1 MSAILRL
8 YLILVTTKP
17 QAMANEDSDF
27 SVQIRKTRLGGLA
40 RRVVD
45 QSIMDREAALNH
57 LALANDNGVSFLTQA
72 TQAMPDKKAMLY
84 RMTAEEYGMPLFD
97 LRTLNL
103 TDRPTD
109 LVTPKFIDEHQVLP
123 IFHRGSK
130 VFVAVG
136 EPGEQAGLDAFKFQT
151 GLGVEP
157 ILVDAT
163 ALKES
168 IEKISG
174 EASASDLAVLDDEN
188 LEDIEFL
195 DEDESG
201 GETVSQ
207 ADTESDTPVVRFV
220 NKLLMDAIKLGAS
233 DIHVEPYEKRLRVR
247 YRVDGVLHESASPPI
262 SLANR
267 LVARIKILSRL
278 DIAERRVPQ
287 DGRLKLAGQR
297 NTKIDF
303 RVSTLP
309 TVHGEKVVMRLLDSS
324 GASLKLSDLGMEADQ
339 LVHYEAAVKKPYG
352 MVLVTGPTGSGKTV
366 SLYSALAM
374 LNRPETNIST
384 VEDPVEINLDGIN
397 QVAINEKANLTF
409 SAALRSFMRQDP
421 DIIMVGEIR
430 DLETAEI
437 AIKASQTGHLV
448 LSTLHTNDATATIMR
463 MLNMGIAPYNVAG
476 SINLIMAQRLARRL
490 CSNCKQPTDL
500 PPETLIDAGI
510 KEDDIDN
517 VTAFEAIGCDAC
529 TNGYKGR
536 AGIFQVLPVS
546 DKLTSM
552 ILKSAG
558 QDELEFQAI
567 EEGVL
572 TLRQS
577 ALKKFATGQLSLA
590 EVERVTNL

>member
-1 MSAILRL
+1 
-8 YLILVTTKP
+8 
-17 QAMANEDSDF
+17 MANEDNDF

-57 LALANDNGVSFLTQA
+57 LALAHDNDVSFLTQA
-72 TQAMPDKKAMLY
+72 IQAMPDKKAVFY

-103 TDRPTD
+103 TDRPAD
-109 LVTPKFIDEHQVLP
+109 LVAPKFIEEHQVLP

-130 VFVAVG
+130 VFVAIS

-163 ALKES
+163 VLKDA

-174 EASASDLAVLDDEN
+174 DASASDLAVLDDEN
-188 LEDIEFL
+188 LEDIEFV
-195 DEDESG
+195 DEDETG
-201 GETVSQ
+201 GEVVSQ
-207 ADTESDTPVVRFV
+207 ADAEADTPVVRFV

-233 DIHVEPYEKRLRVR
+233 DIHIEPYEKRLRVR
-247 YRVDGVLHESASPPI
+247 YRVDGVLHESVSPPI

-324 GASLKLSDLGMEADQ
+324 GVSLKLSDLGMEADQ
-339 LVHYEAAVKKPYG
+339 LAHYETAVKKPYG

-366 SLYSALAM
+366 SLYSALSM
-374 LNRPETNIST
+374 LNQPETNIST

-397 QVAINEKANLTF
+397 QVAINERANLTF
-409 SAALRSFMRQDP
+409 SAALRSFLRQDP

-463 MLNMGIAPYNVAG
+463 LLNMGIAPYNVAG

-490 CSNCKQPTDL
+490 CSNCKEPIDL
-500 PPETLIDAGI
+500 PPETLINAGI
-510 KEDDIDN
+510 KEDDIDS

-546 DKLTSM
+546 DELTSM

-558 QDELEFQAI
+558 QDELESQAS

-577 ALKKFATGQLSLA
+577 ALKKFAAGHLSLA

>member
-1 MSAILRL
+1 
-8 YLILVTTKP
+8 
-17 QAMANEDSDF
+17 MANEDSDF

-57 LALANDNGVSFLTQA
+57 LALAHDNGVSFLTQA

-195 DEDESG
+195 DEEESG

-409 SAALRSFMRQDP
+409 SVALRSFLRQDP

>member
-1 MSAILRL
+1 
-8 YLILVTTKP
+8 
-17 QAMANEDSDF
+17 MANEDNDF

-57 LALANDNGVSFLTQA
+57 LALAHDNDVSFLTQA
-72 TQAMPDKKAMLY
+72 IQAMPDKKAVFY

-103 TDRPTD
+103 TDRPAD
-109 LVTPKFIDEHQVLP
+109 LVAQKFIDEHQVLP

-130 VFVAVG
+130 VFVAIS

-157 ILVDAT
+157 ILVEATVLKDA
-163 ALKES
+163 

-174 EASASDLAVLDDEN
+174 DASASDLAVLDDEN
-188 LEDIEFL
+188 LEDIEFV
-195 DEDESG
+195 DEDETG
-201 GETVSQ
+201 GEVVSQ
-207 ADTESDTPVVRFV
+207 ADAESDTPVVRFV

-233 DIHVEPYEKRLRVR
+233 DIHIEPYEKRLRVR
-247 YRVDGVLHESASPPI
+247 YRVDGVLHESVSPPI

-324 GASLKLSDLGMEADQ
+324 GVSLKLSDLGMEADQ
-339 LVHYEAAVKKPYG
+339 LAHYETAVKKPYG

-366 SLYSALAM
+366 SLYSALSM
-374 LNRPETNIST
+374 LNQPETNIST

-397 QVAINEKANLTF
+397 QVAINERANLTF
-409 SAALRSFMRQDP
+409 SAALRSFLRQDP

-490 CSNCKQPTDL
+490 CSNCKEPIDL
-500 PPETLIDAGI
+500 PPETLINAGI
-510 KEDDIDN
+510 KEDDIDS

-546 DKLTSM
+546 DELTSM

-558 QDELEFQAI
+558 QDELESQAS

-577 ALKKFATGQLSLA
+577 ALKKFAAGHLSLA

>member
-1 MSAILRL
+1 
-8 YLILVTTKP
+8 
-17 QAMANEDSDF
+17 MANEDSDF

-45 QSIMDREAALNH
+45 QSMMDREAALNH
-57 LALANDNGVSFLTQA
+57 LALAHDNGVSFLAQA
-72 TQAMPDKKAMLY
+72 TQAMPDKKALLY

-174 EASASDLAVLDDEN
+174 EASASDLAVLDEEN

-397 QVAINEKANLTF
+397 QVAINEKAKLTF

-500 PPETLIDAGI
+500 PPEILIDAGI

>member
-1 MSAILRL
+1 MRG
-8 YLILVTTKP
+8 TTKQ
-17 QAMANEDSDF
+17 QAMANEDNDF

-45 QSIMDREAALNH
+45 QSLMDREAALNH
-57 LALANDNGVSFLTQA
+57 LALAHANDVSFLTQA

-97 LRTLNL
+97 LRAMNL
-103 TDRPTD
+103 ADRPAD
-109 LVTPKFIDEHQVLP
+109 LVTPKFIDEHHVLP

-130 VFVAVG
+130 VFVAVS

-157 ILVDAT
+157 ILVEST

-168 IEKISG
+168 IEIIRG
-174 EASASDLAVLDDEN
+174 EASASDLAVLDDES
-188 LEDIEFL
+188 LEDIEFV
-195 DEDESG
+195 DEDESD
-201 GETVSQ
+201 GEAVSQ
-207 ADTESDTPVVRFV
+207 ADAESDTPVVRFV

-233 DIHVEPYEKRLRVR
+233 DIHIEPYEKRLRVR
-247 YRVDGVLHESASPPI
+247 YRVDGVLHETASPPI

-297 NTKIDF
+297 KTKIDF

-324 GASLKLSDLGMEADQ
+324 GASLQLTDLGMEADQ
-339 LVHYEAAVKKPYG
+339 LVHYETAVKKPYG

-366 SLYSALAM
+366 SLYSALSM
-374 LNRPETNIST
+374 LNQPETNIST

-397 QVAINEKANLTF
+397 QVAINERANLTF
-409 SAALRSFMRQDP
+409 SVALRSFLRQDP

-463 MLNMGIAPYNVAG
+463 LLNMGIAPYNVAG

-490 CSNCKQPTDL
+490 CSNCKQPIDL
-500 PPETLIDAGI
+500 PPETLIEAGM
-510 KEDDIDN
+510 KEDDVDSVN
-517 VTAFEAIGCDAC
+517 AFEAIGCDAC

-546 DKLTSM
+546 DKLISM
-552 ILKSAG
+552 ILRSAG
-558 QDELEFQAI
+558 QDELESQAS
-567 EEGVL
+567 EEGIL

-577 ALKKFATGQLSLA
+577 ALRKFAAGHLSLA

>member
-1 MSAILRL
+1 
-8 YLILVTTKP
+8 
-17 QAMANEDSDF
+17 MANEDNDF

-57 LALANDNGVSFLTQA
+57 LALAHDNDVSFLTQA
-72 TQAMPDKKAMLY
+72 IQAMPDKKAVLY

-103 TDRPTD
+103 SERPAD
-109 LVTPKFIDEHQVLP
+109 LVAPKFIDEHQVLP

-130 VFVAVG
+130 VFVAIS

-157 ILVDAT
+157 ILVEATVLKDA
-163 ALKES
+163 

-174 EASASDLAVLDDEN
+174 DASANDLAVLDDEN
-188 LEDIEFL
+188 LEDIEFV
-195 DEDESG
+195 DEDETG
-201 GETVSQ
+201 GEVVSQ
-207 ADTESDTPVVRFV
+207 ADAESDTPVVRFV

-233 DIHVEPYEKRLRVR
+233 DIHIEPYETRLRVR
-247 YRVDGVLHESASPPI
+247 YRVDGVLHENASPPI

-339 LVHYEAAVKKPYG
+339 LVHYETAVKKPYG

-366 SLYSALAM
+366 SLYSALSM
-374 LNRPETNIST
+374 LNQPETNIST

-397 QVAINEKANLTF
+397 QVAINERANLTF
-409 SAALRSFMRQDP
+409 SAALRSFLRQDP

-490 CSNCKQPTDL
+490 CSNCKEPIDL
-500 PPETLIDAGI
+500 PPETLINAGI
-510 KEDDIDN
+510 KEDDIDS

-546 DKLTSM
+546 DELTSM

-558 QDELEFQAI
+558 QDELESQAS

-577 ALKKFATGQLSLA
+577 ALKKFAAGHLSLA

>member
-1 MSAILRL
+1 
-8 YLILVTTKP
+8 
-17 QAMANEDSDF
+17 MANEDNDF

-45 QSIMDREAALNH
+45 QSLMDRETALNH
-57 LALANDNGVSFLTQA
+57 LALAHDNNVSFLTQA
-72 TQAMPDKKAMLY
+72 SQAIPDRKAMLY

-103 TDRPTD
+103 DDRPTD
-109 LVTPKFIDEHQVLP
+109 LVAPKFIDEHQVLP

-130 VFVAVG
+130 VFVAVS

-163 ALKES
+163 VLRDS
-168 IEKISG
+168 IDKISG
-174 EASASDLAVLDDEN
+174 DASANALEVLDDEN
-188 LEDIEFL
+188 LEDIEFV

-201 GETVSQ
+201 GENVTQ
-207 ADTESDTPVVRFV
+207 ADAESDTPVVRFV

-233 DIHVEPYEKRLRVR
+233 DIHIEPYEKRLRVR

-297 NTKIDF
+297 KTKIDF

-366 SLYSALAM
+366 SLYSALSM
-374 LNRPETNIST
+374 LNQPETNIST

-397 QVAINEKANLTF
+397 QVAINERANLTF
-409 SAALRSFMRQDP
+409 SVALRSFLRQDP

-490 CSNCKQPTDL
+490 CSNCKQPIDL
-500 PPETLIDAGI
+500 PPETLIDAGV
-510 KEDDIDN
+510 KEDDIDSVN
-517 VTAFEAIGCDAC
+517 AFEAIGCDAC

-558 QDELEFQAI
+558 QDELESQAS
-567 EEGVL
+567 EEGVS
-572 TLRQS
+572 TLRES

>member
-1 MSAILRL
+1 
-8 YLILVTTKP
+8 
-17 QAMANEDSDF
+17 MANEDSDF

-57 LALANDNGVSFLTQA
+57 LALAHDNGVSFLTQA

-168 IEKISG
+168 IEKING
-174 EASASDLAVLDDEN
+174 EASASDLAVLDEEN

-207 ADTESDTPVVRFV
+207 ADAESDTPVVRFV

-233 DIHVEPYEKRLRVR
+233 DIHIEPYEKRLRVR
-247 YRVDGVLHESASPPI
+247 YRVDGVLHENASPPI

-490 CSNCKQPTDL
+490 CSHCKQPIDL
-500 PPETLIDAGI
+500 PPEILIDAGI

>member
-1 MSAILRL
+1 
-8 YLILVTTKP
+8 
-17 QAMANEDSDF
+17 MANEDNDF
-27 SVQIRKTRLGGLA
+27 SVQIRQTRLGGLA

-57 LALANDNGVSFLTQA
+57 LALAHDNGVSFLAQA

-103 TDRPTD
+103 ADRPAD
-109 LVTPKFIDEHQVLP
+109 LVTPKFIEEHQVLP

-130 VFVAVG
+130 VFLAVS

-157 ILVDAT
+157 ILVDA
-163 ALKES
+163 AILGES

-174 EASASDLAVLDDEN
+174 EASASDLEVLDDEN
-188 LEDIEFL
+188 LEDIEFV

-201 GETVSQ
+201 GEAVTQ

-233 DIHVEPYEKRLRVR
+233 DIHIEPYEKRLRVR

-297 NTKIDF
+297 KTKIDF

-366 SLYSALAM
+366 SLYSALSM
-374 LNRPETNIST
+374 LNQPETNIST

-397 QVAINEKANLTF
+397 QVAINERANLTF
-409 SAALRSFMRQDP
+409 SVALRSFLRQDP

-490 CSNCKQPTDL
+490 CSNCKQPVDL
-500 PPETLIDAGI
+500 PPEILIDAGI

-517 VTAFEAIGCDAC
+517 VNAFEAIGCDAC

-558 QDELEFQAI
+558 QDELESQAS
-567 EEGVL
+567 EEGVS

>member
-1 MSAILRL
+1 
-8 YLILVTTKP
+8 
-17 QAMANEDSDF
+17 MANEDSDF

-45 QSIMDREAALNH
+45 QSMMDREAALNH
-57 LALANDNGVSFLTQA
+57 LALAHDNGVSFLAQA
-72 TQAMPDKKAMLY
+72 TQAMPDKKALLY

-174 EASASDLAVLDDEN
+174 EASASDLAVLDEEN

-207 ADTESDTPVVRFV
+207 ADAESDTPVVRFV
-220 NKLLMDAIKLGAS
+220 NKLLMDAIKVGAS
-233 DIHVEPYEKRLRVR
+233 DIHIEPYEKRLRVR

-366 SLYSALAM
+366 SLYSALSM

-409 SAALRSFMRQDP
+409 SLALRSFLRQDP

-490 CSNCKQPTDL
+490 CSHCKQPIDL

-517 VTAFEAIGCDAC
+517 VSAFEAIGCDAC

-546 DKLTSM
+546 DKLISM

-558 QDELEFQAI
+558 QDELESQAS

>member
-1 MSAILRL
+1 
-8 YLILVTTKP
+8 
-17 QAMANEDSDF
+17 MANEDSDF

-45 QSIMDREAALNH
+45 QSMMDREAALNH
-57 LALANDNGVSFLTQA
+57 LALAHDNGVSFLAQA
-72 TQAMPDKKAMLY
+72 TQAMPDKKALLY

-168 IEKISG
+168 IEKING
-174 EASASDLAVLDDEN
+174 EASASDLAVLDEEN

-207 ADTESDTPVVRFV
+207 ADAESDTPVVRFV

-233 DIHVEPYEKRLRVR
+233 DIHIEPYEKRLRVR

-366 SLYSALAM
+366 SLYSALSM

-409 SAALRSFMRQDP
+409 SVALRSFLRQDP

-490 CSNCKQPTDL
+490 CSHCKQPIDL
-500 PPETLIDAGI
+500 PPEILIDAGI

-517 VTAFEAIGCDAC
+517 VNAFEAIGCDAC

-546 DKLTSM
+546 DKLISM

-558 QDELEFQAI
+558 QDELESQAI

>member
-1 MSAILRL
+1 
-8 YLILVTTKP
+8 
-17 QAMANEDSDF
+17 MANEDSDF

-57 LALANDNGVSFLTQA
+57 LALAHDNGVSFLTQA

-207 ADTESDTPVVRFV
+207 ADAESDTPVVRFV

-233 DIHVEPYEKRLRVR
+233 DIHIEPYEKRLRVR

-448 LSTLHTNDATATIMR
+448 LSTLHTNDATATITR

-490 CSNCKQPTDL
+490 CSNCKHPTDL

-558 QDELEFQAI
+558 QDELESQAI

>member
-1 MSAILRL
+1 
-8 YLILVTTKP
+8 
-17 QAMANEDSDF
+17 MANEDNDF

-45 QSIMDREAALNH
+45 QSLMDRETALNH
-57 LALANDNGVSFLTQA
+57 LALAHDNNVSFLTQA
-72 TQAMPDKKAMLY
+72 SQAIPDRKAMLY

-103 TDRPTD
+103 DDRPTD
-109 LVTPKFIDEHQVLP
+109 LVAPKFIDEHQVLP

-130 VFVAVG
+130 VFVAVS

-157 ILVDAT
+157 ILVDA
-163 ALKES
+163 AVLRDS
-168 IEKISG
+168 IDKISG
-174 EASASDLAVLDDEN
+174 DASANALEVLDDEN
-188 LEDIEFL
+188 LEDIEFV

-201 GETVSQ
+201 GENVTQ
-207 ADTESDTPVVRFV
+207 ADAESDTPVVRFV

-233 DIHVEPYEKRLRVR
+233 DIHIEPYEKRLRVR

-278 DIAERRVPQ
+278 DIAERRIPQ

-297 NTKIDF
+297 KTKIDF

-366 SLYSALAM
+366 SLYSALSM
-374 LNRPETNIST
+374 LNQPETNIST

-397 QVAINEKANLTF
+397 QVAINERANLTF
-409 SAALRSFMRQDP
+409 SVALRSFLRQDP

-490 CSNCKQPTDL
+490 CSNCKQPIDL
-500 PPETLIDAGI
+500 PPETLIDAGV
-510 KEDDIDN
+510 KEDDIDTVN
-517 VTAFEAIGCDAC
+517 AFEAIGCDAC

-546 DKLTSM
+546 DKLTLM
-552 ILKSAG
+552 ILKRAG
-558 QDELEFQAI
+558 QDELESQAS
-567 EEGVL
+567 EEGVS
-572 TLRQS
+572 TLRES

>member
-1 MSAILRL
+1 
-8 YLILVTTKP
+8 
-17 QAMANEDSDF
+17 MANEDNDF

-40 RRVVD
+40 RRIVD
-45 QSIMDREAALNH
+45 QSIMDREAALYH
-57 LALANDNGVSFLTQA
+57 LALAHDNDVSFLTQA
-72 TQAMPDKKAMLY
+72 IQAMPDKKATLY

-103 TDRPTD
+103 TDRPAD
-109 LVTPKFIDEHQVLP
+109 LVAQKFIDEHQVLP

-130 VFVAVG
+130 VFVAIS

-163 ALKES
+163 VLKDT

-174 EASASDLAVLDDEN
+174 DASASDLAVLDDEN
-188 LEDIEFL
+188 LEDIEFV
-195 DEDESG
+195 DEDETG
-201 GETVSQ
+201 GEVVSQ
-207 ADTESDTPVVRFV
+207 ADAEADTPVVRFV

-233 DIHVEPYEKRLRVR
+233 DIHIEPYEKRLRVR
-247 YRVDGVLHESASPPI
+247 YRVDGVLHESVSPPI

-324 GASLKLSDLGMEADQ
+324 GVSLKLSDLGMEADQ
-339 LVHYEAAVKKPYG
+339 LAHYETAVKKPYG

-366 SLYSALAM
+366 SLYSALSM
-374 LNRPETNIST
+374 LNQPETNIST

-397 QVAINEKANLTF
+397 QVAINERANLTF
-409 SAALRSFMRQDP
+409 SAALRSFLRQDP

-490 CSNCKQPTDL
+490 CSNCKEPIDL
-500 PPETLIDAGI
+500 PPETLINAGI
-510 KEDDIDN
+510 KEDDIDS

-546 DKLTSM
+546 DELTSM

-558 QDELEFQAI
+558 QDELESQAS

-577 ALKKFATGQLSLA
+577 ALKKFAAGHLSLA

>member
-1 MSAILRL
+1 
-8 YLILVTTKP
+8 
-17 QAMANEDSDF
+17 MANEDSDF

-45 QSIMDREAALNH
+45 QSMMDREAALNH
-57 LALANDNGVSFLTQA
+57 LALAHDNGVSFLAQA
-72 TQAMPDKKAMLY
+72 TQAMPDKKALLY

-168 IEKISG
+168 IEKING
-174 EASASDLAVLDDEN
+174 EASASDLAVLDEGN

-207 ADTESDTPVVRFV
+207 ADAESDTPIVRFV
-220 NKLLMDAIKLGAS
+220 NKLLLDAIKLGAS
-233 DIHVEPYEKRLRVR
+233 DIHIEPYEKRLRVR

-366 SLYSALAM
+366 SLYSALSM

-409 SAALRSFMRQDP
+409 SVALRSFLRQDP

-490 CSNCKQPTDL
+490 CSHCKQPIDL

-517 VTAFEAIGCDAC
+517 VSAFEAIGCDAC

-546 DKLTSM
+546 DKLISM

-558 QDELEFQAI
+558 QDELESQAS

>member
-1 MSAILRL
+1 
-8 YLILVTTKP
+8 
-17 QAMANEDSDF
+17 MANEDSDF

-57 LALANDNGVSFLTQA
+57 LALAHDNGVSFLTQA

-558 QDELEFQAI
+558 QDELELQAI

>member
-1 MSAILRL
+1 
-8 YLILVTTKP
+8 
-17 QAMANEDSDF
+17 MANEDHDF

-45 QSIMDREAALNH
+45 QSIMDREAALNN
-57 LALANDNGVSFLTQA
+57 LALAHDNDVSFLTQA
-72 TQAMPDKKAMLY
+72 IQAMPDKKATLY

-103 TDRPTD
+103 TDRPAD
-109 LVTPKFIDEHQVLP
+109 LGEPKFIDEHQVLP

-130 VFVAVG
+130 VFVAIS

-163 ALKES
+163 VLKDA

-174 EASASDLAVLDDEN
+174 DASASDLAVLDDEN
-188 LEDIEFL
+188 LEDIEFV
-195 DEDESG
+195 DEDETG
-201 GETVSQ
+201 GEVVSQ
-207 ADTESDTPVVRFV
+207 ADAESDTPVVRFV

-247 YRVDGVLHESASPPI
+247 YRVDGVLHESVSPPI

-309 TVHGEKVVMRLLDSS
+309 TVHGEKGVMRLLDSS

-339 LVHYEAAVKKPYG
+339 LAHYETAVKKPYG

-366 SLYSALAM
+366 SLYSALSM
-374 LNRPETNIST
+374 LNQPETNIST

-397 QVAINEKANLTF
+397 QVAINERANLTF
-409 SAALRSFMRQDP
+409 SAALRSFLRQDP

-490 CSNCKQPTDL
+490 CSNCKEPIDL
-500 PPETLIDAGI
+500 PPETLINAGI
-510 KEDDIDN
+510 KENDIDS

-546 DKLTSM
+546 DELTSM

-558 QDELEFQAI
+558 QDELESQAS

-577 ALKKFATGQLSLA
+577 ALKKFAAGHLSLA

>member
-1 MSAILRL
+1 
-8 YLILVTTKP
+8 
-17 QAMANEDSDF
+17 MANEDSDF

-57 LALANDNGVSFLTQA
+57 LALAHDNGVSFLTQA

-448 LSTLHTNDATATIMR
+448 LSTLHTNDATATITR

-500 PPETLIDAGI
+500 PPEILIDAGI

-558 QDELEFQAI
+558 QDELESQAI

>member
-1 MSAILRL
+1 
-8 YLILVTTKP
+8 
-17 QAMANEDSDF
+17 MANEDNDF

-57 LALANDNGVSFLTQA
+57 LALAHDNDVSFLTQA
-72 TQAMPDKKAMLY
+72 IQAMPDKKATLY

-103 TDRPTD
+103 TDRPAD
-109 LVTPKFIDEHQVLP
+109 LVAPKFIDEHQVLP

-130 VFVAVG
+130 VFVAIS

-163 ALKES
+163 VLKDA

-174 EASASDLAVLDDEN
+174 DASASDLAVLDDEN
-188 LEDIEFL
+188 LEDIEFV
-195 DEDESG
+195 DEDETG
-201 GETVSQ
+201 GEVVSQ
-207 ADTESDTPVVRFV
+207 ADAESDTPVVRFV

-233 DIHVEPYEKRLRVR
+233 DIHIEPYEKRLRVR
-247 YRVDGVLHESASPPI
+247 YRVDGVLHESVSPPI

-339 LVHYEAAVKKPYG
+339 LVHYETAVKKPYG

-366 SLYSALAM
+366 SLYSALSM
-374 LNRPETNIST
+374 LNQPETNIST

-397 QVAINEKANLTF
+397 QVAINERANLTF
-409 SAALRSFMRQDP
+409 SAALRSFLRQDP

-490 CSNCKQPTDL
+490 CSNCKEPIDL
-500 PPETLIDAGI
+500 PPETLINAGI
-510 KEDDIDN
+510 KEDDIDS

-546 DKLTSM
+546 DELTSM

-558 QDELEFQAI
+558 QDELESQAS

-577 ALKKFATGQLSLA
+577 ALKKFAAGHLSLA

>member
-1 MSAILRL
+1 
-8 YLILVTTKP
+8 
-17 QAMANEDSDF
+17 MANEDNDF

-57 LALANDNGVSFLTQA
+57 LALAHDNDVSFLTQA
-72 TQAMPDKKAMLY
+72 IQAMPDKKATLY

-103 TDRPTD
+103 TDRPAD
-109 LVTPKFIDEHQVLP
+109 LVAQKFIDEHQVLP

-130 VFVAVG
+130 VFVAIS

-163 ALKES
+163 VLKDS

-174 EASASDLAVLDDEN
+174 DASASDLAVLDDES
-188 LEDIEFL
+188 LEDIEFV
-195 DEDESG
+195 DEEEAG
-201 GETVSQ
+201 GEAVSQ
-207 ADTESDTPVVRFV
+207 ADAESDTPVVRFV

-233 DIHVEPYEKRLRVR
+233 DIHIEPYETRLRVR
-247 YRVDGVLHESASPPI
+247 YRVDGVLHENASPPI

-324 GASLKLSDLGMEADQ
+324 GASLKLSDLGMEPDQ
-339 LVHYEAAVKKPYG
+339 LEHYETAVKKPYG

-366 SLYSALAM
+366 SLYSALSM
-374 LNRPETNIST
+374 LNQPETNIST

-397 QVAINEKANLTF
+397 QVAINERANLTF
-409 SAALRSFMRQDP
+409 SAALRSFLRQDP

-490 CSNCKQPTDL
+490 CSNCKEPIDL
-500 PPETLIDAGI
+500 PPETLINAGI
-510 KEDDIDN
+510 KENEIDS

-546 DKLTSM
+546 DELTSM

-558 QDELEFQAI
+558 QDELESQAS

-577 ALKKFATGQLSLA
+577 ALKKFAAGHLSLA

>member
-1 MSAILRL
+1 
-8 YLILVTTKP
+8 
-17 QAMANEDSDF
+17 MANEDNDF

-57 LALANDNGVSFLTQA
+57 LALAHDNDVSFLTQA
-72 TQAMPDKKAMLY
+72 IQAMPDKKAVFY

-103 TDRPTD
+103 TDRPAD
-109 LVTPKFIDEHQVLP
+109 LVAQKFIDEHQVLP

-130 VFVAVG
+130 VFVAIS

-157 ILVDAT
+157 ILVEATVLKDA
-163 ALKES
+163 

-174 EASASDLAVLDDEN
+174 DASASDLAVLDDEN
-188 LEDIEFL
+188 LEDIEFV
-195 DEDESG
+195 DEDETG
-201 GETVSQ
+201 GEVVSQ
-207 ADTESDTPVVRFV
+207 ADAESDTPVVRFV

-247 YRVDGVLHESASPPI
+247 YRVDGVLHESVSPPI

-324 GASLKLSDLGMEADQ
+324 GVSLKLSDLGMEADQ
-339 LVHYEAAVKKPYG
+339 LAHYETAVKKPYG

-366 SLYSALAM
+366 SLYSALSM
-374 LNRPETNIST
+374 LNQPETNIST

-397 QVAINEKANLTF
+397 QVAINERANLTF
-409 SAALRSFMRQDP
+409 SAALRSFLRQDP

-490 CSNCKQPTDL
+490 CSNCKEPIDL
-500 PPETLIDAGI
+500 PPETLINAGI
-510 KEDDIDN
+510 KEDDIDS

-546 DKLTSM
+546 DELTSM

-558 QDELEFQAI
+558 QDELESQAS

-577 ALKKFATGQLSLA
+577 ALKKFAAGHLSLA

>member
-1 MSAILRL
+1 
-8 YLILVTTKP
+8 
-17 QAMANEDSDF
+17 MANEDNDF

-45 QSIMDREAALNH
+45 QSLMDREAALNH
-57 LALANDNGVSFLTQA
+57 LALAHDNDVSFLTQA
-72 TQAMPDKKAMLY
+72 IQAIPDKKATLY

-103 TDRPTD
+103 TDRPAD
-109 LVTPKFIDEHQVLP
+109 LVEPKFIDEHQVLP

-130 VFVAVG
+130 VFVAIS

-163 ALKES
+163 VLKDA

-174 EASASDLAVLDDEN
+174 DASASDLAVLDDEN
-188 LEDIEFL
+188 LEDIEFV
-195 DEDESG
+195 DEDETG
-201 GETVSQ
+201 GEVVSQ
-207 ADTESDTPVVRFV
+207 ADAESDTPVVRFV

-233 DIHVEPYEKRLRVR
+233 DIHIEPYEKRLRVR
-247 YRVDGVLHESASPPI
+247 YRVDGVLHESVSPPI

-324 GASLKLSDLGMEADQ
+324 GVSLKLSDLGMEADQ
-339 LVHYEAAVKKPYG
+339 LAHYETAVKKPYG

-366 SLYSALAM
+366 SLYSALSM
-374 LNRPETNIST
+374 LNQPETNIST

-397 QVAINEKANLTF
+397 QVAINERANLTF
-409 SAALRSFMRQDP
+409 SAALRSFLRQDP

-490 CSNCKQPTDL
+490 CSNCKEPIDL
-500 PPETLIDAGI
+500 PPETLINAGI
-510 KEDDIDN
+510 KEDDIDS

-558 QDELEFQAI
+558 QDELESQAS

-577 ALKKFATGQLSLA
+577 ALKKFAAGHLSLA

>member
-1 MSAILRL
+1 
-8 YLILVTTKP
+8 
-17 QAMANEDSDF
+17 MANEDSDF

-57 LALANDNGVSFLTQA
+57 LALAHDNNVSFLTQA

-174 EASASDLAVLDDEN
+174 EASASDLAVLDDGN

-207 ADTESDTPVVRFV
+207 ADAESDTPVVRFV
-220 NKLLMDAIKLGAS
+220 NRLLMDAIKLGAS
-233 DIHVEPYEKRLRVR
+233 DIHIEPYEKRLRVR

>member
-1 MSAILRL
+1 
-8 YLILVTTKP
+8 
-17 QAMANEDSDF
+17 MANEDNDF

-57 LALANDNGVSFLTQA
+57 LALAHDNDVSFLTQA
-72 TQAMPDKKAMLY
+72 IQAMPDKKATLY

-103 TDRPTD
+103 TDRPAD
-109 LVTPKFIDEHQVLP
+109 LVAQKFIDEHQVLP

-130 VFVAVG
+130 VFVAIS

-163 ALKES
+163 VLKDA

-174 EASASDLAVLDDEN
+174 DASASDLAVLDDEN
-188 LEDIEFL
+188 LEDIEFV
-195 DEDESG
+195 DEDETG
-201 GETVSQ
+201 GEVVSQ
-207 ADTESDTPVVRFV
+207 ADAESDTPVVRFV

-233 DIHVEPYEKRLRVR
+233 DIHIEPYEKRLRVR
-247 YRVDGVLHESASPPI
+247 YRVDGVLHESVSPPI

-324 GASLKLSDLGMEADQ
+324 GVSLKLSDLGMEADQ
-339 LVHYEAAVKKPYG
+339 LAHYETAVKKPYG

-366 SLYSALAM
+366 SLYSALSM
-374 LNRPETNIST
+374 LNQPETNIST

-397 QVAINEKANLTF
+397 QVAINERANLTF
-409 SAALRSFMRQDP
+409 SAALRSFLRQDP

-490 CSNCKQPTDL
+490 CSNCKEPIDL
-500 PPETLIDAGI
+500 PPETLINAGI
-510 KEDDIDN
+510 KEDDIDS

-546 DKLTSM
+546 DELTSM

-558 QDELEFQAI
+558 QDELESQAS

-577 ALKKFATGQLSLA
+577 ALKKFAAGHLSLA

>member
-1 MSAILRL
+1 
-8 YLILVTTKP
+8 
-17 QAMANEDSDF
+17 MANEDSDF

-57 LALANDNGVSFLTQA
+57 LALAHDNGVSFLAQA

-247 YRVDGVLHESASPPI
+247 YRVDGVLHENASPPI

-366 SLYSALAM
+366 SLYSALSM

-558 QDELEFQAI
+558 QDELESQAS

>member
-1 MSAILRL
+1 
-8 YLILVTTKP
+8 
-17 QAMANEDSDF
+17 MANEDSDF

-45 QSIMDREAALNH
+45 QSMMDREAALNH
-57 LALANDNGVSFLTQA
+57 LALAHDNGVSFLAQA
-72 TQAMPDKKAMLY
+72 TQAMPDKKALLY

-207 ADTESDTPVVRFV
+207 TDAESDTPVVRFV

-397 QVAINEKANLTF
+397 QVAINEKAKLTF

-500 PPETLIDAGI
+500 PPEILIDAGI

-546 DKLTSM
+546 DKLISM

-558 QDELEFQAI
+558 QDELESQAI

>member
-1 MSAILRL
+1 
-8 YLILVTTKP
+8 
-17 QAMANEDSDF
+17 MANEDSDF

-57 LALANDNGVSFLTQA
+57 LALAHDNDVSFLTQA
-72 TQAMPDKKAMLY
+72 IQAMPDKKAVFY

-103 TDRPTD
+103 TDRPAD
-109 LVTPKFIDEHQVLP
+109 LVAQKFIDEHQVLP

-130 VFVAVG
+130 VFVAIS

-163 ALKES
+163 VLKDA

-174 EASASDLAVLDDEN
+174 DASASDLAVLDDEN
-188 LEDIEFL
+188 LEDIEFV
-195 DEDESG
+195 DEDETG
-201 GETVSQ
+201 GEVVSQ
-207 ADTESDTPVVRFV
+207 ADAESDTPVVRFV

-233 DIHVEPYEKRLRVR
+233 DIHIEPYEKRLRVR
-247 YRVDGVLHESASPPI
+247 YRVDGVLHENASPPI

-324 GASLKLSDLGMEADQ
+324 GVSLKLSDLGMEADQ
-339 LVHYEAAVKKPYG
+339 LAHYETAVKKPYG

-366 SLYSALAM
+366 SLYSALSM
-374 LNRPETNIST
+374 LNQPETNIST

-397 QVAINEKANLTF
+397 QVAINERANLTF
-409 SAALRSFMRQDP
+409 SAALRSFLRQDP

-490 CSNCKQPTDL
+490 CSNCKEPIDL
-500 PPETLIDAGI
+500 PPETLINAGI
-510 KEDDIDN
+510 KEDDIDS

-546 DKLTSM
+546 DELTSM

-558 QDELEFQAI
+558 QDELESQAS

-577 ALKKFATGQLSLA
+577 ALKKFAAGHLSLA

>member
-1 MSAILRL
+1 
-8 YLILVTTKP
+8 
-17 QAMANEDSDF
+17 MANEDSDF

-45 QSIMDREAALNH
+45 QSMMDREAALNH
-57 LALANDNGVSFLTQA
+57 LALAHDNGVSFLAQA
-72 TQAMPDKKAMLY
+72 TQAMPDKKALLY

-168 IEKISG
+168 IEKING
-174 EASASDLAVLDDEN
+174 EASASDLAVLDEEN

-207 ADTESDTPVVRFV
+207 ADAESDTPVVRFV

-233 DIHVEPYEKRLRVR
+233 DIHIEPYEKRLRVR

-366 SLYSALAM
+366 SLYSALSM

-409 SAALRSFMRQDP
+409 SVALRSFLRQDP

-490 CSNCKQPTDL
+490 CSHCKQPIDL
-500 PPETLIDAGI
+500 PPEILIDAGI

-517 VTAFEAIGCDAC
+517 VSAFEAIGCDAC

-546 DKLTSM
+546 DKLISM

-558 QDELEFQAI
+558 QDELESQAS

>member
-1 MSAILRL
+1 
-8 YLILVTTKP
+8 
-17 QAMANEDSDF
+17 MANEDSDF

-45 QSIMDREAALNH
+45 QSMMDREAALNH
-57 LALANDNGVSFLTQA
+57 LALAHDNGVSFLTQA

-168 IEKISG
+168 IEKING
-174 EASASDLAVLDDEN
+174 EASASDLAVLDEEN

-207 ADTESDTPVVRFV
+207 ADAESDTPVVRFV
-220 NKLLMDAIKLGAS
+220 NRLLMGAS
-233 DIHVEPYEKRLRVR
+233 DIHIEPYEKRLRVR

-366 SLYSALAM
+366 SLYSALSM

-409 SAALRSFMRQDP
+409 SVALRSFLRQDP

-490 CSNCKQPTDL
+490 CSHCKQPIDL

-517 VTAFEAIGCDAC
+517 VSAFEAIGCDAC

-558 QDELEFQAI
+558 QDELESQAI

>member
-1 MSAILRL
+1 
-8 YLILVTTKP
+8 
-17 QAMANEDSDF
+17 MANEDNDF

-45 QSIMDREAALNH
+45 QSLMDRETALNH
-57 LALANDNGVSFLTQA
+57 LALAHDNNVSFLTQA
-72 TQAMPDKKAMLY
+72 SQAIPDRKAMLY

-103 TDRPTD
+103 DDRPTD
-109 LVTPKFIDEHQVLP
+109 LVAPKFIDEHQVLP

-130 VFVAVG
+130 VFVAVS

-163 ALKES
+163 VLRDS
-168 IEKISG
+168 IDKISG
-174 EASASDLAVLDDEN
+174 DASANALEVLDDEN
-188 LEDIEFL
+188 LEDIEFV

-201 GETVSQ
+201 GENVTQ
-207 ADTESDTPVVRFV
+207 ADAESDTPVVRFV

-233 DIHVEPYEKRLRVR
+233 DIHIEPYEKRLRVR

-278 DIAERRVPQ
+278 DIAERRIPQ

-366 SLYSALAM
+366 SLYSALSM
-374 LNRPETNIST
+374 LNQPETNIST

-397 QVAINEKANLTF
+397 QVAINERANLTF
-409 SAALRSFMRQDP
+409 SVALRSFLRQDP

-490 CSNCKQPTDL
+490 CSNCKQPIDL
-500 PPETLIDAGI
+500 PPETLIDAGV
-510 KEDDIDN
+510 KEDDIDTVN
-517 VTAFEAIGCDAC
+517 AFEAIGCDAC

-558 QDELEFQAI
+558 QDELESQAS

>member
-1 MSAILRL
+1 
-8 YLILVTTKP
+8 
-17 QAMANEDSDF
+17 MANEDSDF

-57 LALANDNGVSFLTQA
+57 LALAHDNGVSFLTQA

-233 DIHVEPYEKRLRVR
+233 DIHIEPYEKRLRVR

-366 SLYSALAM
+366 SLYSALSM

>member
-1 MSAILRL
+1 
-8 YLILVTTKP
+8 
-17 QAMANEDSDF
+17 MANEDSDF

-45 QSIMDREAALNH
+45 QSMMDREAALNH
-57 LALANDNGVSFLTQA
+57 LALAHDNGVSFLAQA
-72 TQAMPDKKAMLY
+72 TQAMPDKKALLY

-168 IEKISG
+168 IEKING
-174 EASASDLAVLDDEN
+174 EASASDLAVLDEGN

-233 DIHVEPYEKRLRVR
+233 DIHIEPYEKRLRVR
-247 YRVDGVLHESASPPI
+247 YRVDGVLHENASPPI

-366 SLYSALAM
+366 SLYSALSM

-409 SAALRSFMRQDP
+409 SVALRSFLRQDP

-490 CSNCKQPTDL
+490 CSHCKQPIDL

-517 VTAFEAIGCDAC
+517 VSAFEAIGCDAC

-546 DKLTSM
+546 DKLISM

-558 QDELEFQAI
+558 QDELESQAS

>member
-1 MSAILRL
+1 
-8 YLILVTTKP
+8 
-17 QAMANEDSDF
+17 MANEDSDF

-57 LALANDNGVSFLTQA
+57 LALAHDNGVSFLTQA

>member
-1 MSAILRL
+1 
-8 YLILVTTKP
+8 
-17 QAMANEDSDF
+17 MANEDNDF

-45 QSIMDREAALNH
+45 QSIMDREAVLNH
-57 LALANDNGVSFLTQA
+57 LTLAHDNDVSFLTQA
-72 TQAMPDKKAMLY
+72 IQAMPDKKAVFY

-103 TDRPTD
+103 TDRPAD
-109 LVTPKFIDEHQVLP
+109 LVAQKFIDEHQVLP

-130 VFVAVG
+130 VFVAIS

-157 ILVDAT
+157 ILVEATVLKDA
-163 ALKES
+163 

-174 EASASDLAVLDDEN
+174 DASASDLAVLDDEN
-188 LEDIEFL
+188 LEDIEFV
-195 DEDESG
+195 DEDETG
-201 GETVSQ
+201 GEVVSQ
-207 ADTESDTPVVRFV
+207 ADAESDTPVVRFV

-233 DIHVEPYEKRLRVR
+233 DIHIEPYEKRLRVR
-247 YRVDGVLHESASPPI
+247 YRVDGVLHESVSPPI

-324 GASLKLSDLGMEADQ
+324 GVSLKLSDLGMEADQ
-339 LVHYEAAVKKPYG
+339 LAHYETAVKKPYG

-366 SLYSALAM
+366 SLYSALSM
-374 LNRPETNIST
+374 LNQPETNIST

-397 QVAINEKANLTF
+397 QVAINERANLTF
-409 SAALRSFMRQDP
+409 SAALRSFLRQDP

-490 CSNCKQPTDL
+490 CSNCKEPIDL
-500 PPETLIDAGI
+500 PPETLINAGI
-510 KEDDIDN
+510 KEDDIDS

-546 DKLTSM
+546 DELTSM

-558 QDELEFQAI
+558 QDELESQAS

-577 ALKKFATGQLSLA
+577 ALKKFAAGHLSLA

>member
-1 MSAILRL
+1 
-8 YLILVTTKP
+8 
-17 QAMANEDSDF
+17 MANEDSDF

-45 QSIMDREAALNH
+45 QSMMDREAALNH
-57 LALANDNGVSFLTQA
+57 LALAHDNGVSFLAQA
-72 TQAMPDKKAMLY
+72 TQAMPDKKALLY

-174 EASASDLAVLDDEN
+174 EASASDLAVLDEEN

-233 DIHVEPYEKRLRVR
+233 DIHIEPYEKRLRVR

-409 SAALRSFMRQDP
+409 SVALRSFMRQDP

-500 PPETLIDAGI
+500 PPEILIDAGI

>member
-1 MSAILRL
+1 
-8 YLILVTTKP
+8 
-17 QAMANEDSDF
+17 MANEDSDF

-45 QSIMDREAALNH
+45 QSMMDREAALNH
-57 LALANDNGVSFLTQA
+57 LALAHDNGVSFLTQA
-72 TQAMPDKKAMLY
+72 TQAMPDKKALLY

-168 IEKISG
+168 IEKING
-174 EASASDLAVLDDEN
+174 EASASDLAVLDEEN

-207 ADTESDTPVVRFV
+207 ADAESDTPVVRFV
-220 NKLLMDAIKLGAS
+220 NKLLMDAIKVGAS
-233 DIHVEPYEKRLRVR
+233 DIHIEPYEKRLRVR

-409 SAALRSFMRQDP
+409 SVALRSFLRQDP

-490 CSNCKQPTDL
+490 CSHCKQPIDL
-500 PPETLIDAGI
+500 PPEILIDAGI

-517 VTAFEAIGCDAC
+517 VSAFEAIGCDAC

-546 DKLTSM
+546 DKLISM

-558 QDELEFQAI
+558 QDELESQAI